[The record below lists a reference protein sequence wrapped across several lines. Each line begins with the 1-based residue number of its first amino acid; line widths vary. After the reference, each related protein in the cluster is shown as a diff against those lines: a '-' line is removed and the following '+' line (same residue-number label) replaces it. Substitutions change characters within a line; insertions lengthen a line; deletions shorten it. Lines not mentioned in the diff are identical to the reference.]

1 LFSLLFIALIVFP
14 LFYAMIAEEGLLK
27 MYANNGSYILLL
39 VCVGAWLLYTILFY
53 QMKNT
58 DGSLFAPGGWML
70 SGYKRGMFSFVPL
83 AVFYCAANEVCQKIY
98 ARVENLAW

>member
-1 LFSLLFIALIVFP
+1 
-14 LFYAMIAEEGLLK
+14 
-27 MYANNGSYILLL
+27 
-39 VCVGAWLLYTILFY
+39 LYTMLFY

-83 AVFYCAANEVCQKIY
+83 AVFYIATNQYAIRLYAKINSW
-98 ARVENLAW
+98 ASA